1 MHTRKL
7 LWLHSKHTENPK
19 LQTRTNNDFNSVYTM
34 NQTNSKKMP
43 TNNNMHLVITISAV
57 SMNGRN
63 DQQKKSL
70 FSIT

>member
-1 MHTRKL
+1 
-7 LWLHSKHTENPK
+7 
-19 LQTRTNNDFNSVYTM
+19 M

-43 TNNNMHLVITISAV
+43 TNNNMHLVITISAAV